1 MTRFPL
7 LFRRQRL
14 VAGRGFVAHVDIRG
28 RLVAHRTDAGFWLS
42 GVEPGDVSASGATLH
57 EAFAA
62 FQESLAG
69 VLADIAMDPAS
80 FDEFEVEVSAFF
92 ASRDGEEERIWNE
105 AVECVRTNP
114 DDTRFLN
121 LLRLSADDPRGVKVT
136 LLQPSAVSP
145 SDNATPYP
153 PALAA

>member
-1 MTRFPL
+1 MNQFPL
-7 LFRRQRL
+7 LIRYQRL

-28 RLVAHRTDAGFWLS
+28 RLVAHRTDAGLLS

-62 FQESLAG
+62 FLEALAG

-80 FDEFEVEVSAFF
+80 FDEFEGEVSAFF

-105 AVECVRTNP
+105 AVESVRTNP

-121 LLRLSADDPRGVKVT
+121 LQRLSADDPRGVKVM